1 MRIWKKVSR
10 GILMSG
16 LIEMTGWVVLS
27 SARINERGNGMAGDV
42 RGGREHE
49 CAVPA
54 IWWERLRTMSE
65 FMLIGGQNLGACSRD
80 RSYVGCVYM
89 RGAQETH
96 TIHTAMPSSIFLH
109 TGDPVMYKL

>member
-54 IWWERLRTMSE
+54 IGGNVNERCRSSCKSVGRTLGLVAETVAMLRE
-65 FMLIGGQNLGACSRD
+65 YGLCIHE
-80 RSYVGCVYM
+80 RSSGN
-89 RGAQETH
+89 AHDTH
-96 TIHTAMPSSIFLH
+96 RHALVDFPPH
-109 TGDPVMYKL
+109 R